1 MTAELIKL
9 LLYLSCKVAQPI
21 SDSGC
26 IYTREQAANMQQTLL
41 ITHSRHCPATALGT
55 KISQNFQIYDE
66 IKSPNLN
73 IYTVC
78 KCQYFTQN
86 LQVHHREAPD
96 CVGDH

>member
-1 MTAELIKL
+1 MTGGLIKL
-9 LLYLSCKVAQPI
+9 LLYLSYKVAEPI

-26 IYTREQAANMQQTLL
+26 IYTGASCEHAANTLNYSL
-41 ITHSRHCPATALGT
+41 SDTALAARGT

-78 KCQYFTQN
+78 KCQYFAQN
-86 LQVHHREAPD
+86 LQVHHRER
-96 CVGDH
+96 GS

>member
-21 SDSGC
+21 SDSSC
-26 IYTREQAANMQQTLL
+26 IYTGASCEHAATLL

-78 KCQYFTQN
+78 KCQYFAQN